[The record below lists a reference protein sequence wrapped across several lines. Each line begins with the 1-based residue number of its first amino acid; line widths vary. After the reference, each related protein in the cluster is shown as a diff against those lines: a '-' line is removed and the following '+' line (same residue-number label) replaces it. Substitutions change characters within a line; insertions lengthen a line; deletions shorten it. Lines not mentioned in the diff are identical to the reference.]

1 MARIL
6 LHTLVFP
13 PDGVSTS
20 TLLSELMQDLH
31 AQGHQITVLTTRP
44 HYNRD
49 LDAEARQPL
58 HSRWGG
64 LYAVSEHLGMRVI
77 HTYMPRKGQGTSARM
92 RDYLIFHALS
102 MILGIIMT
110 GRQDVVLV
118 PSPPLSI
125 GVIGWLLA
133 LFKGG
138 HFVYNIQELYPAL
151 ALQMGLTT
159 PDSCMYKVMAYM
171 EHFVYARS
179 DKVTVIC
186 DHFRQHVTRLGY
198 AADKVL
204 VIPNFVDIDFIR
216 PLPKDNPLTREHGLL
231 NKFVVQYAGNI
242 GMTQSFDT
250 ILQVAARLADTP
262 EIHLLIVGD
271 GARRAYVAEQ
281 IDLFGLP
288 NITLLPY
295 QPRSQVPY
303 IYAAADLSL
312 VPLMS
317 ETARTTVPSKIF
329 TIMASGRPVLV
340 AVDEDSELVTIVE
353 QAQCGLAV
361 PPDDADALE
370 VGIRRA
376 HRDRDAF
383 VLFGENGRRYVE
395 AHYSRSAVSAQYHD
409 MIQQLV
415 NGRRSGDQ
423 PHT

>member
-20 TLLSELMQDLH
+20 TLLSELMQDLM
-31 AQGHQITVLTTRP
+31 AAGHHITVLTTHP

-58 HSRWGG
+58 HPRLGG
-64 LYAVSEHLGMRVI
+64 LYAISEHHGMRVI
-77 HTYMPRKGQGTSARM
+77 HTYMPRKGQGVSGRM
-92 RDYLIFHALS
+92 RDYLIFHTLS
-102 MILGIIMT
+102 LVLGIFMI

-133 LFKGG
+133 LLKGG
-138 HFVYNIQELYPAL
+138 RFVYNIQELYPAL

-159 PDSCMYKVMAYM
+159 PTSRMYKLMARM
-171 EHFVYARS
+171 ERFVYARS
-179 DKVTVIC
+179 DKITVIC
-186 DHFRQHVTRLGY
+186 DHFRQHVIGLGY
-198 AADKVL
+198 AAEKVR
-204 VIPNFVDIDFIR
+204 VIPNFVDIDFIH
-216 PLPKDNPLTREHGLL
+216 PLPKDNPLTRQHGLL

-250 ILQVAARLADTP
+250 LLEVAARLIDKP
-262 EIHLLIVGD
+262 EVHFLIVGD

-281 IDLFGLP
+281 IEKRGLS

-312 VPLMS
+312 VPLMAG
-317 ETARTTVPSKIF
+317 TAKTTIPSKIF

-340 AVDEDSELVTIVE
+340 AVDTDSELVTIVE
-353 QAQCGLAV
+353 QAECGLAV
-361 PPDDADALE
+361 LPDDADALE
-370 VGIRRA
+370 AGIRRA
-376 HRDRDAF
+376 FHERKVF
-383 VLFGENGRRYVE
+383 EHYGENGRRYVE
-395 AHYSRSAVSAQYHD
+395 AHYSRGAVSAQYHD

-415 NGRRSGDQ
+415 KG
-423 PHT
+423 HTTKDRPQA